1 MQDGN
6 ISGNSAFSDT
16 GTGGG
21 VFVIRGSC
29 ELSGG
34 KLSGNVANNS
44 GGGVNANHGSV
55 FAMSG
60 GEIAGNSAVYGGAGV
75 AVLGEN
81 NSFKK
86 SGGIIYGLDAEEAL
100 RNTNTRDG
108 NSVDVTR
115 HGDLREALITEIK
128 RRRNTTGPEV
138 RLDSAK
144 NGAEGG
150 WEL

>member
-1 MQDGN
+1 
-6 ISGNSAFSDT
+6 
-16 GTGGG
+16 
-21 VFVIRGSC
+21 VFVIRGSF

-34 KLSGNVANNS
+34 TIAGNIANNS

-60 GEIAGNSAVYGGAGV
+60 GEITGNRAVYGGGGV
-75 AVLGEN
+75 AILGEN

-86 SGGIIYGLDAEEAL
+86 TGGIIYGLDAEEELQNITAKA
-100 RNTNTRDG
+100 G
-108 NSVDVTR
+108 NSVDVSR
-115 HGDLREALITEIK
+115 DGDLRVALITEIK
-128 RRRNTTGPEV
+128 RRRNTTGAELH
-138 RLDSAK
+138 LDSAK